1 MGEFSLLLN
10 GGSGTGESLEDSSD
24 ISTRLHGDDTELI
37 LLIDP
42 DEEGLVV
49 VVEDTS
55 AIGPVT
61 VETASL

>member
-1 MGEFSLLLN
+1 MSEFSLLLD

-24 ISTRLHGDDTELI
+24 VSTGLHGDDTELI
-37 LLIDP
+37 LFIDP

-49 VVEDTS
+49 IVEDTS